1 MRLPFRLE
9 DERTLWRLFQ
19 VSLWTKAALA
29 LIEVLGG
36 VAAYFL
42 SHEFLVHIASVI
54 TQGEL
59 AEDPHD
65 LVANFLLHATERLS
79 ISSQHF
85 AAIYLFGHGAIKLW
99 LVTGL
104 LRKRLWYYPTALV
117 AFGLF
122 IVYQI
127 YRFAFTQ
134 SFLLLGVTVVDLF
147 VIVLTWHEFRYLRKR
162 RALPGPSSR

>member
-1 MRLPFRLE
+1 MQLPFRLE
-9 DERTLWRLFQ
+9 DEKTFWRIFEI
-19 VSLWTKAALA
+19 SLWIKAAFA

-36 VAAYFL
+36 IAAYFVP
-42 SHEFLVHIASVI
+42 HEFLVHIASVV

-79 ISSQHF
+79 ISAQHF
-85 AAIYLFGHGAIKLW
+85 AAIYLFGHGVIKLW
-99 LVTGL
+99 LVVGL
-104 LRKRLWYYPTALV
+104 LRRRLWYYPTALI

-127 YRFAFTQ
+127 YRFAFTH
-134 SFLLLGVTVVDLF
+134 SAWLLAVTAVDL
-147 VIVLTWHEFRYLRKR
+147 VVVALTWHEFRYLRRKNAPYDPHAR
-162 RALPGPSSR
+162 